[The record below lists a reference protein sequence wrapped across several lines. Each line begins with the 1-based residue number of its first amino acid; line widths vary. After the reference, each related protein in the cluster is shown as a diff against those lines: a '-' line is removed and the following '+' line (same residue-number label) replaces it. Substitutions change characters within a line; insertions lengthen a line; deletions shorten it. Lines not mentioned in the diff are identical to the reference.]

1 LILFVDDNY
10 DLVSGFVSEMELLM
24 MKLQKD
30 VEGIMAWMESNHMKL
45 NVEETELLLVGTKS
59 MLKNLQDLN

>member
-1 LILFVDDNY
+1 MILFVDDNY